1 MARSAGGSVTKS
13 HKPTSRARV
22 ALGISLLVVNVHV
35 LWFSAWIVVN
45 SGWTP
50 LKRFDPSPFILLTR
64 IVTLE
69 ALCGAMFVISLQ
81 HQWLRNGRQKPK
93 QPDLLAQY
101 EAEIV
106 RKKVQAIADHLGI
119 KETE

>member
-1 MARSAGGSVTKS
+1 MKS
-13 HKPTSRARV
+13 HNPATHSRL

-35 LWFSAWIVVN
+35 LWFSAWIIVN
-45 SGWTP
+45 MGWP
-50 LKRFDPSPFILLTR
+50 PIKPFDPSPYILLTR

-69 ALCGAMFVISLQ
+69 ALCGALFVIGLQ
-81 HQWLRNGRQKPK
+81 YRWLRNGVQKPK

-106 RKKVQAIADHLGI
+106 RKKVQEIADHLGI